1 LINICKLAVHND
13 FHDSHGI
20 FSLFDGLEVP
30 DLDET
35 LEISESLEEEE
46 EEETHA
52 ISNEKPT
59 TNGTSKTNGVPAAAT
74 PAVGTTQPE
83 VAN

>member
-1 LINICKLAVHND
+1 MHND
-13 FHDSHGI
+13 FHDSHSI

-35 LEISESLEEEE
+35 MEISESLEEEE
-46 EEETHA
+46 AHT

-59 TNGTSKTNGVPAAAT
+59 TTNGIAKPLLAEATNGVPATAA
-74 PAVGTTQPE
+74 PAVATTQPE
-83 VAN
+83 VN